1 VPTLAL
7 VGTFDSWHLVL
18 LNTSQAGWFLIEQVS
33 ASPSASDTVAM
44 KLYQTPGFAVV
55 GGVPEIFGAAAYALS
70 GASSTAKIERAKAMV
85 GTRATRARAFLVE
98 KGMHIPSGVI
108 YYATSHA
115 TQLAP
120 AHRNLRSA

>member
-1 VPTLAL
+1 
-7 VGTFDSWHLVL
+7 
-18 LNTSQAGWFLIEQVS
+18 
-33 ASPSASDTVAM
+33 
-44 KLYQTPGFAVV
+44 
-55 GGVPEIFGAAAYALS
+55 
-70 GASSTAKIERAKAMV
+70 MV

-120 AHRNLRSA
+120 AHRNLRSAWLDPGRPSHAWGLSMRRSCLRC